1 MKSCHKST
9 GYAVFFRKKKTIC
22 GEKIR
27 MDTLAQSLSTAT
39 YADGNEKLDPGMAS
53 SDRRRAFR
61 ELHQAGCFVVPNPWD
76 VGSTRYL

>member
-1 MKSCHKST
+1 
-9 GYAVFFRKKKTIC
+9 
-22 GEKIR
+22 

-53 SDRRRAFR
+53 SDRRQFFR